1 VINFKKEAIA
11 YAWDFL
17 TNHLQLD
24 KNKLLIT
31 VYYDDSEAFDIWH
44 KYIGVDPS
52 KIFKKDEKDNF
63 WSMGDT
69 GPCGPCSEII
79 IDQGS
84 DVGCMRKEC
93 DI

>member
-1 VINFKKEAIA
+1 
-11 YAWDFL
+11 
-17 TNHLQLD
+17 LQLD

-93 DI
+93 DINCDCDRF